1 MRNPRPWEGYKDLL
15 EVYSRQPIVVF
26 AGAGATLADR
36 TRRSEELPYGVGTW
50 FQLLDT
56 IVEASKDET
65 LQRLYARERARTG
78 EPWDL
83 ADWISRQVDG
93 GQPGTG
99 GRPTRFQQLIINV
112 VRGPRDKKGRHRN
125 LPVTGTDKRPIKQLP
140 SPFLRASPTMNAI
153 VAFCGRLAA
162 VTGARF
168 GDASYLGFRVEP
180 NQRVRALVTPN
191 FDPYLEAAASRK
203 YKRDLLK
210 PVAAVPSLAC
220 DAAWYSPRAI
230 TNGSRSPRTPTRRP

>member
-1 MRNPRPWEGYKDLL
+1 MRNPRPWEGYKDLF

-50 FQLLDT
+50 FQLLDK

-99 GRPTRFQQLIINV
+99 GRPTRFQELIINV
-112 VRGPRDKKGRHRN
+112 VRGPRD
-125 LPVTGTDKRPIKQLP
+125 
-140 SPFLRASPTMNAI
+140 
-153 VAFCGRLAA
+153 
-162 VTGARF
+162 
-168 GDASYLGFRVEP
+168 
-180 NQRVRALVTPN
+180 
-191 FDPYLEAAASRK
+191 
-203 YKRDLLK
+203 
-210 PVAAVPSLAC
+210 
-220 DAAWYSPRAI
+220 
-230 TNGSRSPRTPTRRP
+230 TNGSDDLIGCRINHADLGDQLMDEEKSSAIRSNRGLLRVRSHRDRGDGCERIRTDNRHCRGLAVGDISRAPIR